1 MRINHAAAGKVF
13 DAALDLANGPGTLP
27 HDWIARFLKFAGE
40 RTYSAVLATSL
51 LARAVEPEADA
62 LILQAKA
69 GSEGYNARGL
79 FTQVIFERA
88 NRRGVPLG
96 TIGREPHNNQPFYG
110 HARIQDIDRRRLR
123 RFSVAKFDELVESLH
138 AANRLTTEQA
148 TLAFAAF
155 LRVRLQQPAVRALP
169 MSLPLLD
176 ASLVI
181 GEVRN
186 LIERGGDAGRR
197 GEAVVAAA
205 MDLVFPNVHLNAKA
219 NDPSRHWPGDVVA
232 LAPGS
237 TIKTKAPEDV
247 LASAEV
253 KERTASEGEIN
264 QFASNLSSAGVRR
277 GLYVALALAQQQLE
291 LEQLENEAWQRHRV
305 LMKVVVGADALL
317 RWALALAPMQLEDV
331 LTLFAIRLSE
341 RLRQKESA
349 TGTKEWTDFLYSLG
363 PSAGAVVPLLNPRK
377 PGPG

>member
-1 MRINHAAAGKVF
+1 
-13 DAALDLANGPGTLP
+13 
-27 HDWIARFLKFAGE
+27 
-40 RTYSAVLATSL
+40 
-51 LARAVEPEADA
+51 
-62 LILQAKA
+62 
-69 GSEGYNARGL
+69 
-79 FTQVIFERA
+79 
-88 NRRGVPLG
+88 
-96 TIGREPHNNQPFYG
+96 
-110 HARIQDIDRRRLR
+110 
-123 RFSVAKFDELVESLH
+123 
-138 AANRLTTEQA
+138 
-148 TLAFAAF
+148 
-155 LRVRLQQPAVRALP
+155 
-169 MSLPLLD
+169 
-176 ASLVI
+176 
-181 GEVRN
+181 
-186 LIERGGDAGRR
+186 
-197 GEAVVAAA
+197 
-205 MDLVFPNVHLNAKA
+205 
-219 NDPSRHWPGDVVA
+219 
-232 LAPGS
+232 
-237 TIKTKAPEDV
+237 
-247 LASAEV
+247 V